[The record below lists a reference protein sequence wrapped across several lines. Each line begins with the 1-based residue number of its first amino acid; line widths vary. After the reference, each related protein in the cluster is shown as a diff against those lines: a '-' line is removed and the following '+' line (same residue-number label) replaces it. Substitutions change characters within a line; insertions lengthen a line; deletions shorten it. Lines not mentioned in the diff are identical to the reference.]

1 MVNTAKTPSPPTGA
15 APARRRL
22 RAADREQQ
30 ILAGAVDFFSRR
42 GFGAQTRELAAE
54 IGVTHALLY
63 HYFPTKQAL
72 IDRVYATVFEGRW
85 DPRWETL
92 LDGALPAEDKLCGFY
107 REYLA
112 AILTPE
118 WLRILMLS
126 GLNDG
131 LIPQR
136 YFDLLRERLFPRLLR
151 EARRAHGSRLRS
163 LPSAREE
170 GLLMG
175 LHGGLVY
182 HLGMLPLCYGQPI
195 RGQGDPLL
203 TDAFIRDRVRGYL
216 HQVGELLA
224 EAPPPRPTR
233 NARITRPVRPNIPAQ
248 AT

>member
-1 MVNTAKTPSPPTGA
+1 MVNTAKTPSPPPGRQPSPVLA
-15 APARRRL
+15 RPASAARRRL
-22 RAADREQQ
+22 TAAEREQQ
-30 ILAGAVDFFSRR
+30 ILAGAVNFFSRR

-85 DPRWETL
+85 DPRWEVL
-92 LDGALPAEDKLCGFY
+92 LDGASPAEDKLCKFY
-107 REYLA
+107 REYLT

-118 WLRILMLS
+118 WLRILMHS
-126 GLNDG
+126 GMNDG

-136 YFDLLRERLFPRLLR
+136 YFHLLRERLFPRLLR
-151 EARRAHGSRLRS
+151 EARRCHGLHSRR
-163 LPSAREE
+163 PASAREE

-182 HLGMLPLCYGQPI
+182 HLGILPLCYGQRF
-195 RGQGDPLL
+195 RGQDDPLM

-216 HQVGELLA
+216 HQAGELLA
-224 EAPPPRPTR
+224 ERLSER
-233 NARITRPVRPNIPAQ
+233 NAQ
-248 AT
+248 AA